1 MSSDGDGRYSRR
13 DFLQHMALGAGAV
26 GAGLSGPWLGRS
38 TAGAAGG
45 QGPPRGRVAS
55 DPIPHPTSDPQ
66 RVVVVGAGL
75 AGLAAAW
82 ELDDAGHEVTVLEA
96 KSRAGGRVVTLRDP
110 FADGLFADAGAAAF
124 SEAYAE
130 ANRYVDALGLERTPF
145 ALPELKALYHL
156 RGRRFAVGPDET
168 PDWPYDL
175 TAEEARL
182 GPMGILQEYVFATL
196 PEAIA
201 RPAPWSEPPLAELDG
216 RSLGEY
222 MRSQGASE
230 GAVELIED
238 TQWFGHAVEHGSM
251 LSSALAEVGL
261 FFAGQPFVLVGG
273 NDRLPRSMAE
283 RLGRSVR
290 YGVEVTEIRETGQ
303 GVEVRAVRGDR
314 PEAHQ
319 ADRAIVAVPLG
330 VVRGLEFE
338 PGLPSAQRAAMEGIP
353 YLSATRTFVQLDRAF
368 WYDEGV
374 TGLAST
380 TLPVGIVYRHPLGDP
395 AGPQERAILE
405 GYTVAEAADRQAALS
420 DHELVEEV
428 IAGLS
433 EIHPGLPEHVEGTA
447 VKAWSR
453 DPYAQGHVSWPAP
466 GDVTAH
472 LEALQRPHGRVHFAG
487 EHTSV
492 LRGTM
497 EGALRS
503 GIRAAKEV
511 NGTAGA

>member
-1 MSSDGDGRYSRR
+1 MTDGESRSVSRR
-13 DFLQHMALGAGAV
+13 DFLQHVALGAGALGV
-26 GAGLSGPWLGRS
+26 GLHWPLGRR
-38 TAGAAGG
+38 GG
-45 QGPPRGRVAS
+45 PTPPVGVAPAPE
-55 DPIPHPTSDPQ
+55 PITDRTSNQ
-66 RVVVVGAGL
+66 QEVVVVGAGL

-82 ELDDAGHEVTVLEA
+82 ELDAAGHDVTVLEA

-124 SEAYAE
+124 SETYTE
-130 ANRYVDALGLERTPF
+130 ASRYLDTLGLERTPF
-145 ALPELKALYHL
+145 AVPQLEALYHL

-182 GPMGILQEYVFATL
+182 GPMGILQQYVFATL
-196 PEAIA
+196 PDAISEPE
-201 RPAPWSEPPLAELDG
+201 RWSEPPLVELDG
-216 RSLGEY
+216 MSLGAY
-222 MRSQGASE
+222 MRSQGASD

-251 LSSALAEVGL
+251 LSSALADFGL
-261 FFAGQPFVLVGG
+261 FYGGAPFVLVGG
-273 NDRLPRSMAE
+273 NDRLPRGMAG

-290 YGVEVTEIRETGQ
+290 YGVEATGIRETGQ

-314 PEAHQ
+314 PEAYE

-330 VVRGLEFE
+330 VVRRLEFE
-338 PGLPSAQRAAMEGIP
+338 PGLPSAKRAAMDGVP

-380 TLPVGIVYRHPLGDP
+380 TLPVGIVYRQPFGDP

-420 DHELVEEV
+420 DDELIEEV
-428 IAGLS
+428 IAGLA
-433 EIHPGLPEHVEGTA
+433 ELHPGLPEHVEGAA

-466 GDVTAH
+466 GDVTDH
-472 LEALQRPHGRVHFAG
+472 LADLQRPHGRIHFAG
-487 EHTSV
+487 EHTST

-503 GIRAAKEV
+503 GVRAATEV
-511 NGTAGA
+511 HEGS